1 MIDHSKSPCRAAWNN
16 MYWNVHAKASP
27 CWLTVGEIDRWT
39 VDRSISDIWNGEH
52 YKQKR
57 QDLVEQKFTGRCSEC
72 KKDIDNA
79 VWPLARA
86 YSQYSVKKYPTMM
99 EMELSNQCNLEC
111 VMCSG
116 ELSSGIR
123 KNREGKPPLPM
134 AYTDKFIE
142 QLEEF
147 IPHLEELRFNGGEPF
162 AQRIVLDICDMVAEV
177 NPKLKVNID
186 NNGTVYSKRVRKIL
200 EQNNVHINL
209 SIDSLD
215 PERYAAI
222 RINGKLSKVF
232 ENLERYKEYCTSGGR
247 ELCIMVN
254 PMRNNW
260 FEMIDFLD
268 FTNKH
273 NTNLW
278 YNTIRYPAEYAIWNL
293 PSDELKKIYD
303 GLQKRLDDWVP
314 YKDKKNNV
322 HITKHLIDEQIGTW
336 LLDSYT
342 RE

>member
-1 MIDHSKSPCRAAWNN
+1 MIDHSKSKCRAAWNN

-39 VDRSISDIWNGEH
+39 VDRSISDIWNGKA
-52 YKQKR
+52 YRQKR
-57 QDLVEQKFTGRCSEC
+57 QDLVEQKFTGRCFEC
-72 KKDIDNA
+72 KKDIDNN

-111 VMCSG
+111 IMCSG

-134 AYTDKFIE
+134 AYTDKFID

-162 AQRIVLDICDMVAEV
+162 AQRIVLDICDMVAKV
-177 NPKLKVNID
+177 NPKLKVNIAT
-186 NNGTVYSKRVRKIL
+186 NGTVYSKRVRKIL

-222 RINGKLSKVF
+222 RINGDLSKVF
-232 ENLERYKEYCTSGGR
+232 ENLERYKKYCTDGKR

-260 FEMIDFLD
+260 FEMVDFLD

-278 YNTIRYPAEYAIWNL
+278 YNTIRYPEEYAIWNL
-293 PSDELKKIYD
+293 PSDKLKNIYD

-314 YKDKKNNV
+314 YTDKKNNV